1 MLKLDA
7 NDRKKALCTLLRE
20 YQPRLQ
26 QHIGAKFLGLW
37 SMGGW
42 YLAAFAGERLRVE
55 ITFEPR
61 DTHGGVL
68 LWRLGVGSL
77 GPTDEARGE
86 SRFFSTIASELGL
99 RGSPF
104 GTLERREGEAAEIY
118 EVRYDLENLL
128 LLYPAMAASPKFPDL
143 LPIFRERSY
152 MHEAEPIHCPDLPSC
167 PDLPCTP

>member
-1 MLKLDA
+1 MD
-7 NDRKKALCTLLRE
+7 DREKALCTLLRE

-26 QHIGAKFLGLW
+26 QLIGAKFLGLW

-42 YLAAFAGERLRVE
+42 YLTAFAGEGLRVE

-61 DTHGGVL
+61 DTFGGVL
-68 LWRLGVGSL
+68 LWRLDGGSL
-77 GPTDEARGE
+77 GPTDEARGK
-86 SRFFSTIASELGL
+86 SRCFSTIASALGL

-118 EVRYDLENLL
+118 EVRYELESLL
-128 LLYPAMAASPKFPDL
+128 LLYPAMSASPKFPDL

-152 MHEAEPIHCPDLPSC
+152 MHEAKPIQCPDL
-167 PDLPCTP
+167 